1 MKNLIEKFIN
11 FFEKYE
17 IPLESKFLIG
27 VSGGID
33 SMALLQLS
41 LDANL
46 NIEVAHVSYQL
57 RKQENEVEISNL
69 KEFCE
74 KNSITLHLKKVLLD
88 KSKNT
93 QNEARDVRYQFFDKI
108 INTCN
113 LDYILTAHHKNDD
126 HETFLNNAIRGCGL
140 KGIKGIP
147 EKRKKILRPV
157 LQFSKIELLEYANS
171 KRVPFYNDSSNFEDL
186 YNRNFLRNT
195 VLKNIST
202 RFPNYEIGLSKT
214 IENLKRD
221 YLVLEDLVEK
231 IVSPY
236 IEKKNQN
243 IIVKYDK
250 NIPINCWYHFFKKYG
265 FNFDQISNCFNS
277 KFISGKFIKSNNF
290 RLIKDREYWILCPV
304 LTDINNKKIKLELNQ
319 NYKFPIK
326 LELIEQKRMEK
337 IDKNKNIG
345 LFDLSNI
352 NFPLTLRKWEYGDFM
367 KPLGTNGKKKI
378 SDILIDKKV
387 SIVEKENIYVILS
400 NNEIIWLIGYCI
412 SDKYKLNSIT
422 QNVLKITYFK

>member
-93 QNEARDVRYQFFDKI
+93 QNEARNVRYQFFDEI
-108 INTCN
+108 INNCN

-140 KGIKGIP
+140 KGLKGIP
-147 EKRKKILRPV
+147 EKRKNILRPV
-157 LQFSKIELLEYANS
+157 IQFSKEELLKYANS
-171 KRVPFYNDSSNFEDL
+171 KGLPFYNDSSNFEDI
-186 YNRNFLRNT
+186 YNRNFLRNN
-195 VLKNIST
+195 VLKNIS
-202 RFPNYEIGLSKT
+202 R
-214 IENLKRD
+214 
-221 YLVLEDLVEK
+221 
-231 IVSPY
+231 
-236 IEKKNQN
+236 
-243 IIVKYDK
+243 
-250 NIPINCWYHFFKKYG
+250 
-265 FNFDQISNCFNS
+265 
-277 KFISGKFIKSNNF
+277 
-290 RLIKDREYWILCPV
+290 RL
-304 LTDINNKKIKLELNQ
+304 
-319 NYKFPIK
+319 
-326 LELIEQKRMEK
+326 
-337 IDKNKNIG
+337 
-345 LFDLSNI
+345 
-352 NFPLTLRKWEYGDFM
+352 
-367 KPLGTNGKKKI
+367 
-378 SDILIDKKV
+378 
-387 SIVEKENIYVILS
+387 
-400 NNEIIWLIGYCI
+400 
-412 SDKYKLNSIT
+412 
-422 QNVLKITYFK
+422 